1 MFWSTFVVTETKERI
16 AANLANFA
24 YDPYNYTFLRQVR
37 TPMYAVFC
45 WLLTDIPVFF
55 FCRMIK

>member
-1 MFWSTFVVTETKERI
+1 MAETKEKI

-37 TPMYAVFC
+37 PNYMQWV
-45 WLLTDIPVFF
+45 
-55 FCRMIK
+55 

>member
-1 MFWSTFVVTETKERI
+1 MFWSTLAVTETKERI

-37 TPMYAVFC
+37 TPMYAVVWQTF
-45 WLLTDIPVFF
+45 LAYFF
-55 FCRMIK
+55 AA